1 MLDGSELPG
10 RPSMVDDR
18 HVEAQ
23 MHGWANA
30 KKQSKKKRQ
39 VVEKEGKQLEQKVQ
53 RSLKEVGQP
62 RCVWL
67 HKGTASHLAI
77 GAPTVCT

>member
-1 MLDGSELPG
+1 MEARGDGQGDTVHLGGFRGDMLDGSELPG

-23 MHGWANA
+23 MHGRANA

-39 VVEKEGKQLEQKVQ
+39 AVEKEGK
-53 RSLKEVGQP
+53 
-62 RCVWL
+62 
-67 HKGTASHLAI
+67 AA
-77 GAPTVCT
+77 GAEDPALS